1 MLMQTMAGILIS
13 NSIRHPRGTTGAR
26 SHRQLISPIIM
37 PSLDDSGFNE
47 EQKQYLS
54 GFVSGIMQARELPF
68 LGQDA
73 RGRFTADPADAA
85 EETVYG
91 TSIDDLSKEECIK
104 HEKNGLDCYDTILAN
119 ATSDEFPDGGDVFRY
134 KFHGLFFVSPAQ
146 ESIMLRCRIAGGA
159 LSTHQFRGLAEI
171 AADWG
176 PGHAD
181 LTTRAN
187 LQIRELMPENCPKVL
202 MKLADLGLTSQGS
215 GADNIRNITA
225 SPTSGFDPDELI
237 DVMPYARAMH
247 HYILKN
253 RDLYGL
259 PRKFNISYD
268 SGGRVSVCADTNDI
282 GFYAT
287 RIGKNDQGVEP
298 GVYFRMQLC
307 GITGH
312 KQFAADSGVLLTPEE
327 TIPVAAALIRV
338 FIENGDR
345 TNRKKARLKYL
356 VDQWGIP
363 KTLEETE
370 KKLTFKLRHV
380 PLEACERPEPKAKH
394 GHLGIHPQSDGK
406 HYIGVLTPVGRM
418 TVSQMQALADIA
430 DEFGRSEIRLTVWQ
444 NLIIPGIDESRIQ
457 EAITAIQAAGLD
469 HRNHTITGGLIAC
482 TGSRGCKFA
491 AADTK
496 GHAIALG
503 QHLSQNIILDQPL
516 NIHLTGCSNSCAQHY
531 IGDIGMMGVRVKNEE
546 GESIDGFNIVLG
558 GGVDDSQAIAREIW
572 KAIPADQVPD
582 VIGRLL
588 VVYLRDRMDDES
600 FIAFTRR
607 HTPEELAG
615 FCSEAAT
622 NAA

>member
-1 MLMQTMAGILIS
+1 MVSIENAGF
-13 NSIRHPRGTTGAR
+13 T
-26 SHRQLISPIIM
+26 
-37 PSLDDSGFNE
+37 E
-47 EQKQYLS
+47 EQTNYLS
-54 GFVSGIMQARELPF
+54 GFVSGVLQARQMPF

-73 RGRFTADPADAA
+73 AGRFTHEVSAA
-85 EETVYG
+85 VEETVFG
-91 TSIDDLSKEECIK
+91 TPIDDLCKEELIK
-104 HEKNGLDCYDTILAN
+104 HEKNGLDCYDAMMAN
-119 ATSDEFPDGGDVFRY
+119 AAAGIFPQDGDVFRY
-134 KFHGLFFVSPAQ
+134 KFHGLFFVTPAQ

-159 LSTHQFRGLAEI
+159 LSTYQFRGLAEI

-176 PGHAD
+176 PGHVD

-187 LQIRELMPENCPKVL
+187 VQVREIMPENCPNIL
-202 MKLADLGLTSQGS
+202 MKLADLGLTSQGA

-225 SPTSGFDPDELI
+225 TPTSGFDPDEIL

-282 GFYAT
+282 GFYAV
-287 RIGKNDQGVEP
+287 RVGENDQGIAP

-312 KQFAADSGVLLTPEE
+312 KQFATDCGVLLTPEE

-356 VDQWGIP
+356 VDDWGIP
-363 KTLEETE
+363 KTLDETQS
-370 KKLTFKLRHV
+370 KLAFPLRYFS
-380 PLEACERPEPKAKH
+380 LDACEPSLPKVKH

-418 TVSQMQALADIA
+418 SVAQMHALADIA
-430 DEFGRSEIRLTVWQ
+430 DQFGRGEIRLTVWQ
-444 NLIIPGIDESRIQ
+444 NLIIPGVSEEKLQD
-457 EAITAIQAAGLD
+457 AITAIHAAGLD
-469 HRNHTITGGLIAC
+469 HRNQTITGGLIAC

-503 QHLSQNIILDQPL
+503 EYLASKMILDQPI
-516 NIHLTGCSNSCAQHY
+516 NIHFTGCQNSCAQHY
-531 IGDIGMMGVRVKNEE
+531 IGDIGLMGTPVKNNE
-546 GESIDGFNIVLG
+546 GKTIDGFNIVLG
-558 GGVDDSQAIAREIW
+558 GGVDDTQAIAKEVW
-572 KAIPADQVPD
+572 KSVPADAVPALLEQ
-582 VIGRLL
+582 LL
-588 VVYLRDRMDDES
+588 VTYLRERSEGET
-600 FIAFTRR
+600 FIDFTNR
-607 HTPEELAG
+607 HSPEQLIDL
-615 FCSEAAT
+615 CDPLKI